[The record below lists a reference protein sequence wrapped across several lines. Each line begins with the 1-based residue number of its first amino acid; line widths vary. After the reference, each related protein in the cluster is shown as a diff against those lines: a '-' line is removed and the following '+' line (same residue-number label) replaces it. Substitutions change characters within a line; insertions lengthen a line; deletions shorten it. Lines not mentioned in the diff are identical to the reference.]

1 VAVTAKRD
9 ATRPGLADPHILS
22 MTGWLMAGWLA
33 GRSVGRVGSRALP
46 TGTCASRLF
55 VPPRI
60 RVLLASPRLRRPSYL
75 LLRLFLRVSREP
87 VTLSLEWRATKSR
100 RHFFFPGTA
109 GHRRSR
115 RHRRRYHATVSNRLA
130 TGYVRGMDGE
140 RARRREKRR
149 EKKKRTNG
157 ETARSGTEI
166 ARLTGNRVKGSKSEG
181 ARKKE
186 REGQNRVGRRFPI
199 AKRGPSRSDD
209 DRKR

>member
-1 VAVTAKRD
+1 MSVTAKRD
-9 ATRPGLADPHILS
+9 ATRPELADPHILS

-33 GRSVGRVGSRALP
+33 GQSVGRVGSRALP

-60 RVLLASPRLRRPSYL
+60 RVLLASPPPPLVPSFTLIPARLTGACYSFSRVESHDEQQAF
-75 LLRLFLRVSREP
+75 FL
-87 VTLSLEWRATKSR
+87 
-100 RHFFFPGTA
+100 PGTA

-130 TGYVRGMDGE
+130 TGYVRSMDGE
-140 RARRREKRR
+140 RARQREKRR

>member
-1 VAVTAKRD
+1 MSVAVTAKRD
-9 ATRPGLADPHILS
+9 ATRPELADPHILS

-33 GRSVGRVGSRALP
+33 GQSVGRVGSRALP

-60 RVLLASPRLRRPSYL
+60 RVLLASPPPPLVPSFTLIPARLTGACYSFSRVESHDEQEAF
-75 LLRLFLRVSREP
+75 FL
-87 VTLSLEWRATKSR
+87 
-100 RHFFFPGTA
+100 PGTA

-115 RHRRRYHATVSNRLA
+115 RHRRRCHGIESSRH
-130 TGYVRGMDGE
+130 GVRTEYGRRACETEGKKE
-140 RARRREKRR
+140 RE
-149 EKKKRTNG
+149 KKRTNG